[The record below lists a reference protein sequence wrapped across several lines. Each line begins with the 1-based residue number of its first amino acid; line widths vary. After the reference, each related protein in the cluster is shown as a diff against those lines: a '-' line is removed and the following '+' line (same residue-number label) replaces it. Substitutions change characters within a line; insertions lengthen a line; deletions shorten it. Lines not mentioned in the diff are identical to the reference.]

1 MSSGNGSIAA
11 SQYAKVARKMPSTI
25 VPNTWTPAG
34 LIKPGIKVYVDPSL
48 KKENKKEKKM
58 GWFKKKFAKWVREAW
73 ENARDEDRT
82 YTADSLRPHE
92 GVNGKSS
99 VRFTIYAA
107 QGGHIIEYYKNDR
120 YKEHDGPELVIVNGD
135 QTIGQAVEHILTME
149 ALKS

>member
-1 MSSGNGSIAA
+1 MSSGHITLGQAKYNRTLSGSLPSAGVFRLDTA
-11 SQYAKVARKMPSTI
+11 RTRKVRK
-25 VPNTWTPAG
+25 
-34 LIKPGIKVYVDPSL
+34 
-48 KKENKKEKKM
+48 EKEKKM

-73 ENARDEDRT
+73 ENARDDDRT
-82 YTADSLRPHE
+82 YATESVRPHE

-120 YKEHDGPELVIVNGD
+120 YKEHDGPELVIVNQGD
-135 QTIGQAVEHILTME
+135 ELGKAVEHILTME